1 MPSLAKQRRVRE
13 KRAAASKHRKGP
25 GSREKGTSVLRG
37 REKRRKRTQSRSAGM
52 TFEKGKNSAE
62 QQEKLPDSEM
72 YVLEPSLRSSPGSL
86 ITWHPT
92 SEPEESCKSWKG
104 LIQSSLKSTARLA
117 LTTGGLAQ
125 RPALPLGTSLQGR
138 EELREVT
145 GWPWVQDKWSP
156 PSGSQEANRVGE
168 RKHPFSFK
176 AVYLPARSCSALATA
191 QTQGSGFC

>member
-1 MPSLAKQRRVRE
+1 
-13 KRAAASKHRKGP
+13 
-25 GSREKGTSVLRG
+25 
-37 REKRRKRTQSRSAGM
+37 M

-156 PSGSQEANRVGE
+156 PSRSQEANRVGE